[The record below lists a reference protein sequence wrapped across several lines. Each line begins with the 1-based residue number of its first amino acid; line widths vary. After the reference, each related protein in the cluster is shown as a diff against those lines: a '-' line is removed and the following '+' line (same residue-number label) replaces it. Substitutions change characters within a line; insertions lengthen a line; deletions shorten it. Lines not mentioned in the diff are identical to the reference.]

1 MLNQFFGRALIG
13 LATVAT
19 VVAVIPT
26 AYADEAEIKKSVEAL
41 FSGAKVDA
49 VRKAGV
55 MGLYEVQIGTD
66 IIYSDEKGTY
76 LIQGEILDTK
86 SRKNLTEG
94 RKTKLAQI
102 KFSDLPLELAVKT
115 VKGNGKRVF
124 ATFEDPNCGYCKK
137 LAKELAGVTDYTMY
151 TFLFPILAPDS
162 TDKSRAIWCAA
173 DQAKAWND
181 WMVNGVPAKEATCD
195 NPIEKVTT
203 LGQKLGIHGTPTI
216 FFTDGNRIPGFVPA
230 AQLEQMLNKVAAA
243 K

>member
-1 MLNQFFGRALIG
+1 MLKSLFGRALIG
-13 LATVAT
+13 LVALAT
-19 VVAVIPT
+19 VVPVAL
-26 AYADEAEIKKSVEAL
+26 AGEAEIRKSVEAL

-49 VRKAGV
+49 VRKVGV
-55 MGLYEVQIGTD
+55 LGLYEVQIGTD
-66 IIYSDEKGTY
+66 ILYSDDKGAY
-76 LIQGEILDTK
+76 LFQGEILDTK
-86 SRKNLTEG
+86 LRKNITEA

-102 KFSDLPLELAVKT
+102 TFSDLPLELAVKT

-137 LAKELAGVTDYTMY
+137 LAKELVGVTDYTMY

-162 TDKSRAIWCAA
+162 TDKSRAIWCAT
-173 DQAKAWND
+173 DQSKAWND
-181 WMVNGVPAKEATCD
+181 WMTNGIPAKEANCD
-195 NPIEKVTT
+195 NPIEKITA

-216 FFTDGNRIPGFVPA
+216 FFTDGNRVPGFVPA

>member
-1 MLNQFFGRALIG
+1 MFMSLFGRALIG
-13 LATVAT
+13 LAAIAA
-19 VVAVIPT
+19 VVPA
-26 AYADEAEIKKSVEAL
+26 ACADEAEIKKSVEAL
-41 FSGAKVDA
+41 FSGVKVES
-49 VRKAGV
+49 VHKAGV

-66 IIYSDEKGTY
+66 LLYSDEKGTY
-76 LIQGEILDTK
+76 LFQGDILDTK
-86 SRKNLTEG
+86 SRKNITEA
-94 RKTKLAQI
+94 RKIKLAQI

-162 TDKSRAIWCAA
+162 TDKSRAIWCAT

-181 WMVNGVPAKEATCD
+181 WMVNGVPAKEASCD
-195 NPIEKVTT
+195 NPIEKVTA

-230 AQLEQMLNKVAAA
+230 AQLEQMLNKLAIA

>member
-1 MLNQFFGRALIG
+1 MLNNFFGRILIG
-13 LATVAT
+13 IVAIAAT
-19 VVAVIPT
+19 IP
-26 AYADEAEIKKSVEAL
+26 AAFADEADIRKSVEAL

-49 VRKAGV
+49 VRKAGA

-66 IIYSDEKGTY
+66 IIYSDDKGAY
-76 LIQGEILDTK
+76 LFQGEILDTK
-86 SRKNLTEG
+86 LRKNITEA
-94 RKTKLAQI
+94 RKNKLAQI

-137 LAKELAGVTDYTMY
+137 LAKELVGVTDYTMY

-162 TDKSRAIWCAA
+162 TDKSRAIWCAT
-173 DQAKAWND
+173 DPSKAWND
-181 WMVNGVPAKEATCD
+181 WMTNGVPAKEASCD
-195 NPIEKVTT
+195 NPIEKITA

-230 AQLEQMLNKVAAA
+230 AQLEQMLNKVAVA

>member
-1 MLNQFFGRALIG
+1 MFKSFFGRALIG
-13 LATVAT
+13 LAAVA
-19 VVAVIPT
+19 AVIP
-26 AYADEAEIKKSVEAL
+26 AAVADEAEIRKSVEGL

-49 VRKAGV
+49 IHKAGV
-55 MGLYEVQIGTD
+55 LGLYEVQIGGD
-66 IIYSDEKGTY
+66 ILYSDEKGTY
-76 LIQGEILDTK
+76 LIQGEILDAK
-86 SRKNLTEG
+86 ARKNITEA
-94 RKTKLAQI
+94 RKNKLAQI
-102 KFSDLPLELAVKT
+102 KFSDLPLELAIKT

-181 WMVNGVPAKEATCD
+181 WMANGIAAKDANCD
-195 NPIEKVTT
+195 NPIETVSA
-203 LGQKLGIHGTPTI
+203 LGRKLAIHGTPTI
-216 FFTDGNRIPGFVPA
+216 FFTDGNRVPGYIPA
-230 AQLEQMLNKVAAA
+230 AQLEQMLNKVAIA